1 MLQIKQIE
9 AVRKPIPSRRS
20 LRRNKLLIERLQVKN
35 LTKKIMGVLSVVKHV
50 VFRQAPGG
58 FLLNIK
64 YKNCGSINKC
74 I

>member
-9 AVRKPIPSRRS
+9 GVRKPIPSRS
-20 LRRNKLLIERLQVKN
+20 LRRNELLIERLQVKN
-35 LTKKIMGVLSVVKHV
+35 LTKNIMGVLSVVEHV

-64 YKNCGSINKC
+64 NKKCGTINKC
-74 I
+74 L

>member
-9 AVRKPIPSRRS
+9 AVRKPIPSKRRY
-20 LRRNKLLIERLQVKN
+20 RRNELLIERLQVKN
-35 LTKKIMGVLSVVKHV
+35 LTKNIMGVLSVVQHV

-64 YKNCGSINKC
+64 NKKCGTINKC
-74 I
+74 L

>member
-20 LRRNKLLIERLQVKN
+20 LRRNELLIERLQVKN
-35 LTKKIMGVLSVVKHV
+35 LTKNIMGVLSVVQHV

-64 YKNCGSINKC
+64 NKKCGTINKC